1 MEMTRKHIGVVGKKF
16 IYLIFSVV
24 FTNATS
30 EPISPNG
37 FSGIGIVPSAKTI
50 EKGSVGISFDPT
62 VPGALITQ
70 GYNTQIGF
78 GLTESLEI
86 VGRLATND
94 QKCNMFMSGACP
106 PNTYRDF
113 SSSVKYSLP
122 FEWLKNNNSSLA
134 LGVTDFGGAAT
145 YFRSYYLVG
154 SKNFDHLEFSLG
166 RASAKA
172 PTSMLSGTMAAIA
185 WQPSPLS
192 KVSLQKV
199 GQTTTAH
206 GALESEIFRSGV
218 NGWLTFNR
226 RLSDAPTTE
235 KSWIGVG
242 VSLPL
247 DGVTKDKSSS
257 TPQRPRDNKEEKNL
271 PKIKPTELASALRDR
286 GFYSIGV
293 GVKDGAVIV
302 IELENT
308 AYLWNTLDAAGVA
321 LGVIASAYASE
332 PLEQKFELVIA
343 SRGIRQ
349 LKVVGEANC
358 IGLWLSKGIPCSK
371 MSVHSLLQRSSDT
384 AQINSSAA
392 KLQIGEEESIK
403 WEAGPA
409 WQFRPEIIVSP
420 AILSAVGTEYGSFD
434 FEVGANINAVLP
446 LWAGATLESN
456 RLEPLGVGTRQ
467 FEQGGA
473 FYGSRIKPVTNRKMI
488 HQLINLSNFNSQAR
502 LSVGTSY
509 TSWDGRQIETST
521 QSANGRHR
529 VGYTAGAFKNNE
541 ISSNNERSYELLSYR
556 FSNNDQSTAVT
567 ELAQGKFWGGD
578 RGFSVNQRFWYGDTT
593 LNVYFR
599 RTRMGE
605 GQPLVSFA
613 GLQFAIPFTPRENKS
628 LEHLGIRGVS
638 QWTYT
643 LETKVLE
650 KDNNIT
656 GGYGEV
662 PRMGESLVTTFNRDR
677 NSTRYFDTSLGRIR
691 SAYLNLGDKQ

>member
-1 MEMTRKHIGVVGKKF
+1 MKNKCINVLGKKL
-16 IYLIFSVV
+16 IYLFIATV

-37 FSGIGIVPSAKTI
+37 FSGLGIVPSAKTI
-50 EKGSVGISFDPT
+50 ERGRVGIGFDPT

-70 GYNTQIGF
+70 GYNTQVGF
-78 GLTESLEI
+78 GLNESLEL

-94 QKCNMFMSGACP
+94 QRCNMFMSGACP

-113 SSSVKYSLP
+113 SSSVKYALP
-122 FEWLKNNNSSLA
+122 FEWLKNYKSSLA
-134 LGVTDFGGAAT
+134 VGVTDFGGAAT

-154 SKNFDHLEFSLG
+154 SKTFDQLEFSLG
-166 RASAKA
+166 RASAKV
-172 PTSMLSGTMAAIA
+172 PTSMLNGTMAALA
-185 WQPSPLS
+185 WQPSTIS

-206 GALESEIFRSGV
+206 GALESEILSSGV
-218 NGWLTFNR
+218 NGWLTINR
-226 RLSDAPTTE
+226 RLSDAPTTQR
-235 KSWIGVG
+235 SWMGVG
-242 VSLPL
+242 VSMPL
-247 DGVTKDKSSS
+247 DGVGVEKSAA
-257 TPQRPRDNKEEKNL
+257 TPYKLQDPTEEKKL
-271 PKIKPTELASALRDR
+271 SKIKPIELASALKDK
-286 GFYSIGV
+286 GFYSLRM
-293 GVKDGAVIV
+293 GVKGGAVIA

-321 LGVIASAYASE
+321 LGVISSAYASE
-332 PLEQKFELVIA
+332 SVEQNFELVIT

-358 IGLWLSKGIPCSK
+358 IGLWLSKGVACSK

-392 KLQIGEEESIK
+392 KLLLDEEESVQ
-403 WEAGPA
+403 WEAGQA

-420 AILSAVGTEYGSFD
+420 TILSAVGTEYGSFD

-456 RLEPLGVGTRQ
+456 RLEPLGIGTRQ

-473 FYGSRIKPVTNRKMI
+473 FFGSRIKPVTNRKMI
-488 HQLINLSNFNSQAR
+488 HQLINLPNVNSQAR

-509 TSWDGRQIETST
+509 ANWDGRQIETST
-521 QSANGRHR
+521 QSGNGRHR
-529 VGYTAGAFKNNE
+529 VGYTAGSFKNE
-541 ISSNNERSYELLSYR
+541 ELASNNERRYGLLSYR
-556 FSNNDQSTAVT
+556 FASNDQNTAVT
-567 ELAQGKFWGGD
+567 ELTQGKFWGGD

-628 LEHLGIRGVS
+628 LEHLGFRGVS

-677 NSTRYFDTSLGRIR
+677 NSTRYYDTSLGRIR
-691 SAYLNLGDKQ
+691 NAYLNLGNKQ